1 VLGNSADGL
10 DRLIWYA
17 AAPDPLH
24 EQHGNY
30 PPVPNFA
37 IIRYSRKV
45 CGQME
50 QVCEIPQHRDV
61 YINHNDAV
69 PLLLLPHSYLH
80 PIQHIPACNAVKSGS
95 VLAVEKKRKDY
106 AFRRQFNEKPSF
118 IPGCPGVLAVHI
130 KCANHTSC
138 HVPMW
143 KTRVMP
149 SAG

>member
-1 VLGNSADGL
+1 MHCKKMLGNSADGL

-24 EQHGNY
+24 EQHGDY

-80 PIQHIPACNAVKSGS
+80 PIQHIPACNAVISGS
-95 VLAVEKKRKDY
+95 VPAALYRVCNPHELSCTYVEDP
-106 AFRRQFNEKPSF
+106 F
-118 IPGCPGVLAVHI
+118 
-130 KCANHTSC
+130 
-138 HVPMW
+138 
-143 KTRVMP
+143 MP
-149 SAG
+149 SVG